1 MKKLFIQLVFLC
13 LIIGCLS
20 GCKSNKDMQQGLE
33 SRVVQNSLEIKFF
46 TEKYRYS
53 MKDFGEDYKLDFH
66 VTIKNVSLEESITLL
81 HSDPLCNFAI
91 VDKDNN
97 PIIDRTTVDE
107 EMTVVLNPDDILS
120 FKNDFTLEEIQL
132 LKEGKYKI
140 IAFIKYHDTIEHSEL
155 RLELPFEIQ

>member
-1 MKKLFIQLVFLC
+1 MKKLFIQLVFLS

-20 GCKSNKDMQQGLE
+20 GCKSNKDTQQGLE
-33 SRVVQNSLEIKFF
+33 SRVVQNSLEINFYTK
-46 TEKYRYS
+46 KYSYS
-53 MKDFGEDYKLDFH
+53 MNDFSEDNKLDFY

-91 VDKDNN
+91 VDNDDN
-97 PIIDRTTVDE
+97 PIIDRTTVDI
-107 EMTVVLNPDDILS
+107 EMTDVLNPDDVLS

-140 IAFIKYHDTIEHSEL
+140 IAFIKYYNTIEHSEL
-155 RLELPFEIQ
+155 RLELPFEIH